1 MAHAFRPYDLEQ
13 LQLLPQ
19 RLRDWLPEGHLA
31 EVLYDVVSLL
41 DLSPILRSYGQGRG
55 PRGYH
60 PQMLLTVL
68 LYGYAT
74 GVYSSRKIAA
84 RCEDT
89 VAFRVLSAEQF
100 PDFRTIADF
109 RKRHLAAFPALFDQV
124 VAVARETGLLTLG
137 HLSLDGSKY
146 RANASKHKARSY
158 GRIDAVEP
166 GLRQEIRRL
175 LAESERQDAAE
186 DEEYGVTQRG
196 DDVPTE
202 LRRRETRLEKM
213 VAAKQRLEERA
224 RQREAAALEK
234 RATPQDPAARAAQI
248 ATATPKPK
256 EQSNFTDPD
265 SRIMKTKDGWI
276 QGYNAQVLVDADSGI
291 IVAQA
296 VSAQAADSP
305 HLVPLL
311 DQMAVTLAAGG
322 LPPWQARPG
331 VFTADAGYCSEANLA
346 ALDARQVESYVATGR
361 ERHHRQGMTGGWSRS
376 PLRNRMRQKLQTAE
390 GRAIYARR
398 KCITE
403 PVHGQ
408 IKQARGFRQ
417 FLLRGLPQVQ
427 GEFTVVALAHN
438 LLKLW
443 RATLVPA

>member
-146 RANASKHKARSY
+146 RANASKHKAMSY

-276 QGYNAQVLVDADSGI
+276 QGYNAQVLVDADSGHG
-291 IVAQA
+291 
-296 VSAQAADSP
+296 SAL
-305 HLVPLL
+305 HL
-311 DQMAVTLAAGG
+311 QRT
-322 LPPWQARPG
+322 R
-331 VFTADAGYCSEANLA
+331 
-346 ALDARQVESYVATGR
+346 GR
-361 ERHHRQGMTGGWSRS
+361 
-376 PLRNRMRQKLQTAE
+376 
-390 GRAIYARR
+390 
-398 KCITE
+398 
-403 PVHGQ
+403 
-408 IKQARGFRQ
+408 
-417 FLLRGLPQVQ
+417 
-427 GEFTVVALAHN
+427 
-438 LLKLW
+438 
-443 RATLVPA
+443 